1 MEGKVGMNI
10 VDQLL
15 KLQDLD
21 HKRDRLQRRLDQV
34 PVLLKAQSDAV
45 ASAQAALQE
54 QELQLREVRASIDR
68 NDLEIKSKDA
78 ERDKVKTAMT
88 QPRVTAKEYTILQE
102 QLAGVLADIGSLTEA
117 GVEALTKCDEAEQ
130 SLGPLRQ
137 AVEEAQAAHDA
148 KKEEL
153 EGSLSSVCQELE
165 ERSRLR
171 DEAAADVLPEPLSL
185 YKRVR
190 AKYRDALAAVDG
202 TIDRAAGRIG
212 NDLHCSACYM
222 AVTSNDAV
230 ILVGG
235 DKLLRCKS
243 CTRILYVP

>member
-1 MEGKVGMNI
+1 MEGKVGMN
-10 VDQLL
+10 VTEQLL

-45 ASAQAALQE
+45 ALAQAALEE

-68 NDLEIKSKDA
+68 NDLEIKSKEA

-117 GVEALTKCDEAEQ
+117 GVEGLTKCDETEQ
-130 SLGPLRQ
+130 SLGTLRQ
-137 AVEEAQAAHDA
+137 AVEEAQKVHDA

-153 EGSLSSVCQELE
+153 EGSLSSVRADLE
-165 ERSRLR
+165 ERTRLR
-171 DEAAADVLPEPLSL
+171 DEAAADVPHESLAL

-190 AKYRDALAAVDG
+190 VKYRDAMAAVDG
-202 TIDRAAGRIG
+202 MIDRAAGRIG

-230 ILVGG
+230 NLLGG

-243 CTRILYVP
+243 CTRILYTP